1 MSKPNL
7 TERRPP
13 KMEPAPKRPRTISDV
28 DELGRGGEASEEAL
42 RTCERVQA
50 CQEKYGRRRTRA
62 RARRSH
68 ARARRPRCDEL
79 DRERDEKIRLLF
91 HEYEARK
98 APHYEARR
106 SAIAPLVHF
115 WRTVLLSCET
125 IAE

>member
-1 MSKPNL
+1 MARSL
-7 TERRPP
+7 T
-13 KMEPAPKRPRTISDV
+13 
-28 DELGRGGEASEEAL
+28 L
-42 RTCERVQA
+42 
-50 CQEKYGRRRTRA
+50 RA
-62 RARRSH
+62 RAPRF
-68 ARARRPRCDEL
+68 RCDEL